1 MSRKFLFLVLLILPL
16 FAACN
21 EKVEKTGGIA
31 VVDLARVQKESQLVA
46 GIQAHLG
53 DMNKQFMAELMEAE
67 KNRNENPGEESD
79 QRLQATITRLQEAMY
94 KEQERLGG
102 FLSAELKKVLED
114 YRVEKKLDAL
124 LLKEAVAAM
133 DPSMDATNEIMG
145 RLDKL
150 SVDLTMPETA
160 APAEAAE
167 TPATETPAPEAVETP
182 AETPATETPA
192 TEAPAPAAP
201 AE

>member
-1 MSRKFLFLVLLILPL
+1 
-16 FAACN
+16 
-21 EKVEKTGGIA
+21 
-31 VVDLARVQKESQLVA
+31 
-46 GIQAHLG
+46 
-53 DMNKQFMAELMEAE
+53 
-67 KNRNENPGEESD
+67 
-79 QRLQATITRLQEAMY
+79 MY